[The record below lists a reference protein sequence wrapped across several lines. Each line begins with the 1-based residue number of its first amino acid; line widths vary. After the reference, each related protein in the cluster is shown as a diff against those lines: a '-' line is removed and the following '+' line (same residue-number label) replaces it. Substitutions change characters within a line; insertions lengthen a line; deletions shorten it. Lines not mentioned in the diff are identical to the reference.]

1 MEPTSGFPSEKNARC
16 YWFTGLS
23 GAGKTTLAQGLRS
36 MLEAQGMRCMVLD
49 GDEIRRGLNRDL
61 GFSREDRRE
70 NVRRIAEIARL
81 LVGAGYNVLVA
92 AISPYREDRRAA
104 RALFGDRHFV
114 EVHVAADQ
122 GTCAARDPKGLYR
135 RAREGRLANMTGLDD
150 PYEAPLAPEIR
161 IDTAVT
167 SVEQSVR
174 MLAGYVE

>member
-1 MEPTSGFPSEKNARC
+1 VDSKPAFAGEKSGRC

-23 GAGKTTLAQGLRS
+23 GAGKTTLAQGLRG

-81 LVGAGYNVLVA
+81 LVDAGFNVLVA
-92 AISPYREDRRAA
+92 AISPYDEDRQAA

-114 EVHVAADQ
+114 EVHVAADRS
-122 GTCAARDPKGLYR
+122 TCAARDPKGLYR

-150 PYEAPLAPEIR
+150 PYEAPVAPEIR